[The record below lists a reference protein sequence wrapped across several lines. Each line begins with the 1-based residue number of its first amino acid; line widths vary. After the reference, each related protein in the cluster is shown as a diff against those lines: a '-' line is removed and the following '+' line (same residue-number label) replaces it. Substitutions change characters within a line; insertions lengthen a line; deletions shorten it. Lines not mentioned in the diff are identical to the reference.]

1 MVVNSD
7 GADGVDGVDGSVSG
21 GVIPWQTG
29 RLLQSS
35 VYRVLSLISFLLRPP
50 ISVSGGGLSQDKVLL
65 SCARERERERE
76 GGRPGERAGPG
87 LRPEVSWLQPS
98 TPTSHCAL
106 GPGHGQISSKSNIKI
121 EISSLCTAVL
131 SLIS

>member
-21 GVIPWQTG
+21 GVIPWQNG

-65 SCARERERERE
+65 SCARERERE
-76 GGRPGERAGPG
+76 GGPG
-87 LRPEVSWLQPS
+87 NGPDLGRGRRCLGFNHQLRPLTVRWALDTARSQVSQ
-98 TPTSHCAL
+98 TSR
-106 GPGHGQISSKSNIKI
+106 
-121 EISSLCTAVL
+121 
-131 SLIS
+131 

>member
-1 MVVNSD
+1 MFFCFMVVNSD

-65 SCARERERERE
+65 SCARETERERERAARGTGRTWVE
-76 GGRPGERAGPG
+76 AGGVLASTINSDLSLCAGPWT
-87 LRPEVSWLQPS
+87 RPDL
-98 TPTSHCAL
+98 
-106 GPGHGQISSKSNIKI
+106 K
-121 EISSLCTAVL
+121 
-131 SLIS
+131 